1 MGEPIVSERRRI
13 DLCSVDDVPQG
24 EVRKVETGGL
34 VLAVFNVDGEL
45 FVTDDHCTH
54 GPGSLSEGWL
64 TGYEIE
70 CDFHQGCFDV
80 RTGEVTSPPPMVPVR
95 TYPVVVEDDRV
106 LIETDAHRRAEG

>member
-1 MGEPIVSERRRI
+1 MDALDEGTPRRVQVGDLTLAVYLI
-13 DLCSVDDVPQG
+13 DG
-24 EVRKVETGGL
+24 EV
-34 VLAVFNVDGEL
+34 

-80 RTGEVTSPPPMVPVR
+80 RTGAVTSPPPMLPVR
-95 TYPVVVEDDRV
+95 TYPTIVSQGSVS
-106 LIETDAHRRAEG
+106 IEIATDT